1 MPTQGTTVESLPAL
15 SALPEDAILYVVS
28 NNADYK
34 LPISLLKSLILAN
47 LPPAEIPDGLLNED
61 ILTARLQ
68 DYLTSAQIDAVVEAA
83 ISAIPTYVLP
93 ETVVQQSDLTPITAD
108 IQGLQLAVQEIGEMT
123 YVTAEQLASQL
134 SGYIQTLPAN
144 LVYQDAL
151 DTLENRVSELEL
163 SEFVTP
169 LQLSTELQGVVEQFP
184 EPAKPSQL
192 GKVYY
197 VNVNFNDD
205 VDRDGSIFAPYSSIQ
220 DAYAAVPEGSV
231 VLVSPGIYNEYL
243 TPDNKD
249 ILIQGYGVSGNNLVE
264 IHGTL
269 DITDTTIKTFR
280 LKDVV
285 LKNADI
291 NEPPLR
297 ISDNNAE
304 CHFENVRIT
313 RINDSNSSVVDFV
326 SPLNYGVF
334 FTNCS
339 LEGQLLFSGS
349 PDYTGTVKFNKCSH
363 HNTIFSIWANF
374 DVYINGTT
382 SLAGIDHKKGNLYVS
397 HTHGFGEL
405 GLVSTAGEGW
415 RLSVTYTSLRNNDGT
430 FATYQESLDAD
441 TYLQYVIKE
450 II

>member
-68 DYLTSAQIDAVVEAA
+68 DYLTSAQIDAVIEAA
-83 ISAIPTYVLP
+83 ISAIPSYVLP

-123 YVTAEQLASQL
+123 YVTAEQLATQL

-163 SEFVTP
+163 RDVVTP
-169 LQLSTELQGVVEQFP
+169 SQLSTGLQGVVEQFP

-205 VDRDGSIFAPYSSIQ
+205 VDRDGSIFAPYASIQ
-220 DAYAAVPEGSV
+220 DAYEAVPEGSV

-243 TPDNKD
+243 TPGNKD
-249 ILIQGYGVSGNNLVE
+249 ILIQGYGVTGSNLVE
-264 IHGTL
+264 INGRIIIGVDL
-269 DITDTTIKTFR
+269 VSNFC

-285 LKNADI
+285 VTNSVST
-291 NEPPLR
+291 ESP
-297 ISDNNAE
+297 ISITENIGN
-304 CHFENVRIT
+304 CYFENVQVKLM
-313 RINDSNSSVVDFV
+313 DGSSVPAVEITGPVPGEV
-326 SPLNYGVF
+326 SFLN
-334 FTNCS
+334 CPI
-339 LEGQLLFSGS
+339 EGDVLFNGAPVAS
-349 PDYTGTVKFNKCSH
+349 TTVKFKGCSH
-363 HNTIFSIWANF
+363 SEAHFKVLANF
-374 DVYINGTT
+374 DVYIDDTT
-382 SLAGIDHKKGNLYVS
+382 SLKGITHTDGNLYVS
-397 HTHGFGEL
+397 HTRGFGTA
-405 GLVSTAGEGW
+405 GLVSTAGAGK

-430 FATYQESLDAD
+430 FAPYQESLDAD
-441 TYLQYVIKE
+441 TYLEYVIK
-450 II
+450 IMV